1 MNVGKQEHCR
11 HGKPHDPWASQT
23 RDVRQQLIELLGRT
37 DGLLGRKRVEDEGLE
52 LLLRAF
58 EGRKGRKKG

>member
-1 MNVGKQEHCR
+1 ML
-11 HGKPHDPWASQT
+11 ASRST
-23 RDVRQQLIELLGRT
+23 AVTESPTIPGPVRPGDVRQQLIELLGRT

-58 EGRKGRKKG
+58 EGRKGKKG